1 MSVSLSLDLVNNLDI
16 HVSQMTGFLKDS
28 RYDYLMEEYEID
40 STQCLLWWEISQL
53 LATILESY
61 DFEEISFNEEELGLE
76 VKKILAIR
84 AKKFIHIVQLL
95 EQSKSLHDN
104 SKVGKI
110 IKESV
115 EDIEAIY
122 QSIEKDLNK
131 LLASRK
137 EIQEMVEEDYEIEEI
152 EDDNDS

>member
-1 MSVSLSLDLVNNLDI
+1 MSVFLSLDLVNNLDI

-53 LATILESY
+53 LGEILQSNDAEEIT
-61 DFEEISFNEEELGLE
+61 FEEADFGLE
-76 VKKILAIR
+76 IKRILATK
-84 AKKFIHIVQLL
+84 AKKFMYTIQLL
-95 EQSKSLHDN
+95 EQNDVLHDN
-104 SKVGKI
+104 LKTGKS
-110 IKESV
+110 IKEAI

-131 LLASRK
+131 VLSNQK
-137 EIQEMVEEDYEIEEI
+137 QIQEMVEEDYEIEEI
-152 EDDNDS
+152 EDDEN